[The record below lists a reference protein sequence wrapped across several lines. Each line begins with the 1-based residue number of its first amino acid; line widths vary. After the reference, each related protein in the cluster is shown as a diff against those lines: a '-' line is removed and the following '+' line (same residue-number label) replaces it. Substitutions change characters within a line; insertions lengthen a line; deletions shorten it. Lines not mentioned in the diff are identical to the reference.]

1 MSLIDSWASLPVS
14 EDLEKLEDCLDPDS
28 VYILD
33 EAQEIHRR
41 HAKNIKTLIENVN
54 GLRIILVTRSPST
67 FSSLSN
73 AKKVTLEGLDIGV
86 ATRIATHL
94 EEPRAKQVAIALGG
108 HPLAIQMWREGDEVP
123 APGTPVADFVS

>member
-1 MSLIDSWASLPVS
+1 MESWTLPGVVIITGLPGIGKSSVAKMVGMRLKGQNKDVRWHEGSRLTSTMSLIDSWASLPVS

-73 AKKVTLEGLDIGV
+73 AKKVTLEGW
-86 ATRIATHL
+86 T
-94 EEPRAKQVAIALGG
+94 
-108 HPLAIQMWREGDEVP
+108 
-123 APGTPVADFVS
+123 